1 MRVYYIVYVI
11 STYMYIM
18 NYAVI
23 AFLSLKTLFSE
34 LLLLPYVILIM
45 STYAAEED
53 LLFRIEK
60 TIALTCVRVCF
71 ARIIFFLILTKIR
84 STRVSYN
91 IVL

>member
-1 MRVYYIVYVI
+1 
-11 STYMYIM
+11 MYIM
-18 NYAVI
+18 DYVVI

-45 STYAAEED
+45 STYTAED

-71 ARIIFFLILTKIR
+71 ARIIFTKIR
-84 STRVSYN
+84 ST
-91 IVL
+91 